1 MATTRRKAKGRKA
14 KGRGQSTKFL
24 RGKFCRCIK
33 KVKRTVKARGPG
45 ARTATG
51 KEKAAIGICVK
62 SVLGTRKR
70 TLYKFSCKKGKLE
83 TQNPFRK

>member
-1 MATTRRKAKGRKA
+1 MPTTRRKTKGRKA
-14 KGRGQSTKFL
+14 KGRGQSRKFL

-33 KVKRTVKARGPG
+33 KVKKTVKARDPG
-45 ARTATG
+45 SAG

-83 TQNPFRK
+83 TQNPL

>member
-1 MATTRRKAKGRKA
+1 MASTRRRESR
-14 KGRGQSTKFL
+14 GRGQSRKFL
-24 RGKFCRCIK
+24 KGKFCRCIK
-33 KVKRTVKARGPG
+33 MVKKTVKARGPG
-45 ARTATG
+45 SAG

-83 TQNPFRK
+83 TQDPFKK